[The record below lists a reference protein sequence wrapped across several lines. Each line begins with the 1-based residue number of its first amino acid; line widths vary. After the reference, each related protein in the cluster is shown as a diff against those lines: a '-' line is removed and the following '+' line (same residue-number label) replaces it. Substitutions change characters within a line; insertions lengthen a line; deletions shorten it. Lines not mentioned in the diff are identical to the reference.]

1 MKLPFLS
8 LLAALSSAFAAQVS
22 VLGLNDMHANID
34 ALPRLATFLRAER
47 EARPGVLL
55 MSAGDNRTGN
65 PYVDNVPESGMPMI
79 ELMNKLG
86 FDISTLGNHEFD
98 AGPDQLRD
106 CVNAANFPFVCAN
119 VRTASGP
126 ELKIAPYHFFERDG
140 VRICVL
146 GLVQTS
152 QHNGLPDAHPDQLKN
167 FRFRS
172 PLAAVRD
179 YTFLREQCDVL
190 ILLTHMG
197 FEDDI
202 LLAKCFPQADAIIG
216 GHTHTRVEGGHIEN
230 GVLITQSENKV
241 KYITRLTFE
250 VEEGRVV
257 SKQAELIP
265 LGELPADEEMLAA
278 VDAVKNMPY
287 MQRQLTTVSKDIT
300 RRESLGCM
308 MADAL
313 RACAGTDVAI
323 VNMGNVRLEEF
334 PAGPFT
340 VADCYRLDPFCNQ
353 TVIVKVTGRELISFL
368 NIIPA
373 GDHHGAPC
381 VSGMRYHAVKPAAE
395 SQPMRITSATLEDG
409 TPIQPD
415 ATYTMATNSYLMSV
429 VTPLP
434 ADPGRAIDLDGA
446 RSMIQH
452 LDGKPGIDYSNVS
465 RVELTIE

>member
-1 MKLPFLS
+1 MKLPFLT
-8 LLAALSSAFAAQVS
+8 LLSTLGTAIAAQVT

-47 EARPGVLL
+47 ETRPGVLL

-79 ELMNKLG
+79 ELMNKLR

-98 AGPDQLRD
+98 AGADQLRD

-119 VRTASGP
+119 VSTASGP
-126 ELKIAPYHFFERDG
+126 ELNIPPYYIFERDG
-140 VRICVL
+140 VRIGVL
-146 GLVQTS
+146 GLVQTG
-152 QHNGLPDAHPDQLKN
+152 HNGLPDAHPDQLKN
-167 FRFRS
+167 FRFHS
-172 PLAAVRD
+172 PLTAVLD
-179 YTFLREQCDVL
+179 YTCLREHCDVL

-202 LLAKCFPQADAIIG
+202 LLARAFPQADAIIG
-216 GHTHTRVEGGHIEN
+216 GHTHTRVQDGHMEN

-241 KYITRLTFE
+241 KFITRLTFE
-250 VEEGRVV
+250 VEDGRVV

-265 LGELPADEEMLAA
+265 LADVPEDEEMLAA

-287 MQRQLTTVSKDIT
+287 MQRQLTTVSQDIT

-313 RACAGTDVAI
+313 RACAGTDVAV
-323 VNMGNVRLEEF
+323 VNLGNVRLEEF

-353 TVIVKVTGRELISFL
+353 TVIVNVTGRELISFL

-381 VSGMRYHAVKPAAE
+381 VSGMRYQAVKPAAE

-434 ADPGRAIDLDGA
+434 ADPGRAVDLDGA
-446 RSMIQH
+446 RSMIQY
-452 LDGKPGIDYSNVS
+452 LDGKPSIDYSNVS
-465 RVELTIE
+465 RVDVIIE